1 MLLEMDQMVL
11 IKVVIKFFLF
21 TVFRTTSFLPPFTI
35 HNRIE
40 YENMSADQTSAD
52 AASHMVA
59 QHLLYPQSV
68 LVTYKYVDCPIT
80 KPLIVF
86 KNSNTPL
93 L

>member
-1 MLLEMDQMVL
+1 
-11 IKVVIKFFLF
+11 
-21 TVFRTTSFLPPFTI
+21 
-35 HNRIE
+35 
-40 YENMSADQTSAD
+40 MSADQTSAD

-68 LVTYKYVDCPIT
+68 LVTYKYVGCPIT